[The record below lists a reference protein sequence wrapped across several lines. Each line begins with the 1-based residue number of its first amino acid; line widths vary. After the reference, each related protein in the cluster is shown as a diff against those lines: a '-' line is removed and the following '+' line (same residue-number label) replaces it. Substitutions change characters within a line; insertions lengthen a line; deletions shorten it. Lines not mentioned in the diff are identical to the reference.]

1 MSDDTCQAQ
10 LTLFPKAQAKLLLQ
24 GAEDLDLRQQHR
36 TAASGL
42 QIEGTAVHVA
52 GMRRGTAVD
61 RCLMR
66 KIFVRHAEAAPGKD
80 STGHRGRQEVYRD
93 ISSPCRAS
101 RHRGQPG
108 RRWGRP
114 ARSKEMSVS
123 CSGRGIRAEDG
134 GELRPVAAWCTW
146 ARSFPSCPATMLC
159 TSLSTWALS

>member
-66 KIFVRHAEAAPGKD
+66 KDRK
-80 STGHRGRQEVYRD
+80 STRLNSSHR
-93 ISSPCRAS
+93 
-101 RHRGQPG
+101 
-108 RRWGRP
+108 
-114 ARSKEMSVS
+114 
-123 CSGRGIRAEDG
+123 
-134 GELRPVAAWCTW
+134 
-146 ARSFPSCPATMLC
+146 
-159 TSLSTWALS
+159 SLSRMPSSA